1 MPSVRTTS
9 VLFPITHALNIT
21 QFLYERDFETILR
34 NSFFLLQVQSS
45 SLSICH
51 LFAQHLFC
59 FLLHMRSILHNFYM
73 KGILKLS
80 LGIHSSCCRCSPLRL
95 VYAICSHNICFVS
108 YYTCA
113 QFTQF
118 LYERAL
124 RNNSSCCR
132 CSPLPLVYAI
142 CSYNMSLVSY
152 YICAQFTQ
160 FSYERDFE
168 TTPRNSFFL
177 LQVQSSSL
185 NLCHLF
191 VQHLF

>member
-1 MPSVRTTS
+1 M
-9 VLFPITHALNIT
+9 
-21 QFLYERDFETILR
+21 
-34 NSFFLLQVQSS
+34 LQVQSS

-73 KGILKLS
+73 KGP
-80 LGIHSSCCRCSPLRL
+80 LGI
-95 VYAICSHNICFVS
+95 
-108 YYTCA
+108 
-113 QFTQF
+113 
-118 LYERAL
+118 
-124 RNNSSCCR
+124 NSSCCR

-142 CSYNMSLVSY
+142 CSYNICFVSY

-177 LQVQSSSL
+177 LQLRSSSL
-185 NLCHLF
+185 NLCHLL
-191 VQHLF
+191 VQHLFCFLLHMRSIYQIFI